1 MTELVAR
8 FVIGGIVVSLFSL
21 LADIFRPKSFAGL
34 FGAAPSVALATMGLT
49 IHHEGRAYAAL
60 EARSMILGAIAFL
73 TYAMSVS
80 WVLRRYKP
88 PAVIA
93 TLVAMPVWFFV
104 SFALLAFLV
113 RPTH

>member
-1 MTELVAR
+1 VTELVVR
-8 FVIGGIVVSLFSL
+8 FVIGGVVVSLFSL

-34 FGAAPSVALATMGLT
+34 FGAAPSVALATVGLT
-49 IHHEGRAYAAL
+49 LHHEGRAYAAM

-73 TYAMSVS
+73 AYATSVS

-93 TLVAMPVWFFV
+93 TLATMPVWFFV
-104 SFALLAFLV
+104 SFALLTSLV
-113 RPTH
+113 RLTH